1 MARVIHNGSVRSP
14 HLNPAEPGPTGS
26 VVLSARGL
34 SMRFG
39 GFVAVDEVD
48 LDVRE
53 EELHALV
60 GPNGAGKTTLLNL
73 FGGQLLQTAGEVRF
87 MGEPLGATTPHV
99 RARRGIGRSFQLT
112 SVLPGF
118 TCLEN
123 VVLAVEAR
131 HRMLAMLRP
140 SARAQDVDDAAE
152 LLELVGLAA
161 GSNVPADALGHG
173 QQKQLE
179 VAIALGRR
187 PRVLLLD
194 EPTSGLTEHERASL
208 GALLRQVAAR
218 STIVMAEHDVSF
230 VRRIATRVTAF
241 NLGRKIAE
249 GTAEEVFESPVV
261 RQVFLRSAADA
272 GA

>member
-1 MARVIHNGSVRSP
+1 MGA
-14 HLNPAEPGPTGS
+14 AET

-34 SMRFG
+34 TMRFG
-39 GFVAVDEVD
+39 GFTAVDDVD

-53 EELHALV
+53 GELHALV
-60 GPNGAGKTTLLNL
+60 GPNGAGKSTLLNL
-73 FGGQLLQTAGEVRF
+73 LGGQLLQTSGHLQFLGRS
-87 MGEPLGATTPHV
+87 LGATTPHV
-99 RARRGIGRSFQLT
+99 RARLGIGRSFQLT
-112 SVLPGF
+112 SVVPGF

-123 VVLAVEAR
+123 VLLAVEAR
-131 HRMLAMLRP
+131 HRMAAMLR
-140 SARAQDVDDAAE
+140 ARARPDDTEHARE
-152 LLELVGLAA
+152 LLDLVGLAA
-161 GSNVPADALGHG
+161 RADVPAESLGHG

-179 VAIALGRR
+179 VAMAMGRR

-208 GALLRQVAAR
+208 GELLRQVVAR

>member
-1 MARVIHNGSVRSP
+1 M
-14 HLNPAEPGPTGS
+14 T

-34 SMRFG
+34 TMRFG
-39 GFVAVDEVD
+39 GFTAVDDVD

-53 EELHALV
+53 GELHALV
-60 GPNGAGKTTLLNL
+60 GPNGAGKSTLLNL
-73 FGGQLLQTAGEVRF
+73 LGGQLLQTSGTIHFGDRS
-87 MGEPLGATTPHV
+87 LGASTPHV
-99 RARRGIGRSFQLT
+99 RARLGIGRSFQLT
-112 SVLPGF
+112 SVVPGF

-123 VVLAVEAR
+123 VLLAVEAR
-131 HRMLAMLRP
+131 HPMPRMLRP
-140 SARAQDVDDAAE
+140 RARHDDAERARE
-152 LLELVGLAA
+152 LLELIGLVARA
-161 GSNVPADALGHG
+161 DVPVESLGHG

-179 VAIALGRR
+179 VAMAMGRR

-208 GALLRQVAAR
+208 GGLLRQVASR

-261 RQVFLRSAADA
+261 RQVFLRSADVA
-272 GA
+272 